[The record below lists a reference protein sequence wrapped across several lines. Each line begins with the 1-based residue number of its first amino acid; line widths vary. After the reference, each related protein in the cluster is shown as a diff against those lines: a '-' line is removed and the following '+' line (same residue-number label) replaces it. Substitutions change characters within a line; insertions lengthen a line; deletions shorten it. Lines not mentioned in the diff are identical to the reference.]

1 MRRPQLTFFC
11 ELNNDALQALLAQ
24 PSIINDLLHLQASVS
39 LALLDLSAERAA
51 VVRRLNEV
59 GIPVVAWLL
68 LPKDQGYFLTMDN
81 LPQMAARY
89 TDFQAWTAQYNL
101 CWAGLDLELD
111 IREFQQF
118 AQNP

>member
-1 MRRPQLTFFC
+1 
-11 ELNNDALQALLAQ
+11 
-24 PSIINDLLHLQASVS
+24 VS